1 MSTSDRPR
9 IVRNRSSSAL
19 FPTIRVLGQQW
30 APHQD
35 AYHFVLTR
43 TWGEFFAMVAGAF
56 VVVNTVFALLYMAQP
71 GSIANAHDGS
81 FEDMFYFSVQTLA
94 TIGYGAMAPA
104 TRYGH
109 MVVVIEALTGMIGVA
124 LITGLTF
131 AKFARPTARV
141 LFSKNIVL
149 CQRDGVP
156 HLMFRLANFRHNQIV
171 EAQLRVMVVVMER
184 TREGDTMRRQ
194 IELPLVRANS
204 PLFMLTWIAM
214 HRIDEAS
221 PFQGEGALERLRAR
235 DAEIY
240 LSVTGLDET
249 IAQTIHA
256 RCRYALDDIVPNA
269 RFCDVLTTLEDG
281 TRLIDYRRFDEVE
294 PLEPLA
300 TEAPKAA

>member
-1 MSTSDRPR
+1 LSNG
-9 IVRNRSSSAL
+9 I
-19 FPTIRVLGQQW
+19 FPTIRVLGHQW

-43 TWGEFFAMVAGAF
+43 TWGEFFALVAGVF
-56 VVVNTVFALLYMAQP
+56 IVVNTLFALLYMAQP

-124 LITGLTF
+124 LTTGLTF

-149 CQRDGVP
+149 CPRDGVP

-194 IELPLVRANS
+194 MELPLVRSNS

-221 PFQGEGALERLRAR
+221 PFHGEGALERLRAR
-235 DAEIY
+235 EAEIY

-256 RCRYALDDIVPNA
+256 RSRYALDDIVPNA
-269 RFCDVLTTLEDG
+269 RFADVLTTLEDG

-300 TEAPKAA
+300 TQEPKAA